1 MQGLV
6 LLLVFFGTAL
16 LVLGTYALIN
26 RRRLNASAMLRQRMG
41 EDAPTAAPTANILRD
56 LRRSSLPALDRLLD
70 SMAVSEALDYELRRA
85 GASWSV
91 GEFVLGSAIAA
102 SFLLLLGEQW
112 GLLTAW
118 LGAMLGAVV
127 PFIVVRQMQKR
138 RAKKFEEQLPDAID
152 MIVNAMRAGF
162 SFQAALKFC
171 GDEIASPL
179 GDEFTRVYDEQ
190 RLGSDMR
197 QALLGM
203 QERVGTLDAKML
215 VTSLLI
221 QRETGG
227 NLSEVLGGLATLI
240 RDRGA
245 LRGQIDTLTAEPKF
259 TGRVL
264 AMLPVIAF
272 FALSYLNRS
281 MMAPM
286 LTTTTGRLVLLYAA
300 GSIAVGYF
308 VLMKIADIDI

>member
-6 LLLVFFGTAL
+6 LLLVFFGTAM
-16 LVLGTYALIN
+16 LVLGTYAVIN
-26 RRRLNASAMLRQRMG
+26 RRRLAAAAVLRERMG
-41 EDAPTAAPTANILRD
+41 DDGPTSAPSTNILRD

-70 SMAVSEALDYELRRA
+70 SLSVSEALEYELRRA
-85 GASWSV
+85 GASWTV

-102 SFLLLLGEQW
+102 SFLLLIGEQW
-112 GLLTAW
+112 GLFAAW
-118 LGAMLGAVV
+118 IGALLGAVA
-127 PFIVVRQMQKR
+127 PFAVLRNMQKS
-138 RAKKFEEQLPDAID
+138 RARKFEDQLPDAID

-162 SFQAALKFC
+162 SFQAALKFV
-171 GDEIASPL
+171 GDEIAAPL

-190 RLGSDMR
+190 RLGSDIR
-197 QALLGM
+197 SALLGL

-227 NLSEVLGGLATLI
+227 NLSEVLGGLATLV

-264 AMLPVIAF
+264 AMLPVIGF
-272 FALSYLNRS
+272 FALFYLNRS
-281 MMAPM
+281 MMEPM
-286 LTTTTGRLVLLYAA
+286 LTTSTGRLILAYAV
-300 GSIAVGYF
+300 GSIAFGYF
-308 VLMKIADIDI
+308 VLMKIADIEM

>member
-26 RRRLNASAMLRQRMG
+26 RRRLAAAAMLRQRMG
-41 EDAPTAAPTANILRD
+41 DDGPSATPTTNILRD
-56 LRRSSLPALDRLLD
+56 LRRSSLPALDKLLD
-70 SMAVSEALDYELRRA
+70 SLAVSEALDYELRKA

-102 SFLLLLGEQW
+102 SFLLLIGEQW
-112 GLLTAW
+112 GLFTAW
-118 LGAMLGAVV
+118 IGALIGAVA
-127 PFIVVRQMQKR
+127 PFVVLRAMQAK

-162 SFQAALKFC
+162 SFQAALKFV
-171 GDEIASPL
+171 GDEIAEPL
-179 GDEFTRVYDEQ
+179 GDEFTRIYDEQ

-197 QALLGM
+197 NALLGM
-203 QERVGTLDAKML
+203 QERVGTLDVKML

-245 LRGQIDTLTAEPKF
+245 LRGQVDTLTAEPKF

-264 AMLPVIAF
+264 AMLPVIGF
-272 FALSYLNRS
+272 FALFYLNKS
-281 MMAPM
+281 MMVPM
-286 LTTTTGRLVLLYAA
+286 LTTSTGRYILAYAA

-308 VLMKIADIDI
+308 VLMKIADIDL

>member
-26 RRRLNASAMLRQRMG
+26 RRRLNAAAMLRQRMG
-41 EDAPTAAPTANILRD
+41 EDEPTVAPMGSILRD

-102 SFLLLLGEQW
+102 SFLLLIGEQW

-118 LGAMLGAVV
+118 LGALIGAVA

-138 RAKKFEEQLPDAID
+138 RAKKFEDQLPDAID

-162 SFQAALKFC
+162 SFQAALKFV
-171 GDEIASPL
+171 GEEVPTPL
-179 GDEFTRVYDEQ
+179 GEEFTRVYDEQ
-190 RLGSDMR
+190 RLGADTR
-197 QALLGM
+197 VALLSM
-203 QERVGTLDAKML
+203 QERVGTLDAKMF

-227 NLSEVLGGLATLI
+227 NLSEVLSGLATLV

-245 LRGQIDTLTAEPKF
+245 LRGQVDTLTAEPKF
-259 TGRVL
+259 AGRVL
-264 AMLPVIAF
+264 ALLPVVGF
-272 FALSYLNRS
+272 FALLYLNRP
-281 MMAPM
+281 MMIPM
-286 LTTTTGRLVLLYAA
+286 LTTTTGRYILLYAA

-308 VLMKIADIDI
+308 VLMKIADIEL